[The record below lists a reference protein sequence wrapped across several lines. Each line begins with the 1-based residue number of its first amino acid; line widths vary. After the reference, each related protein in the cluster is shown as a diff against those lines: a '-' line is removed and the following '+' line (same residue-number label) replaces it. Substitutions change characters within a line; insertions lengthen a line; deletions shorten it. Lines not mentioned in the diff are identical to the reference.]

1 MKYVNLSKKIEDQNF
16 VFIIISFFLSFI
28 FFKGRLGGDDLQSF
42 IFAFNLIE
50 TFNYNLP
57 DYLQDPSNGWQ
68 FSHRKIWILQNSI
81 LISIFKVVNS
91 FIFFDLKY
99 FSNYFC
105 GWLLTFYS
113 FYSFFLFLKIL
124 LINKININLSILIS
138 ISVFFGTSLISFFT
152 GAYIES
158 LVVLLILLRLISKNK
173 KIKFLIDV
181 LLVLIKPYY
190 FIVVICLVYDDLKIS
205 RKSIF
210 YLFSIFIIVVIEK
223 ILTFNAFS
231 SFVTTLPVKIEVEFM
246 IKNIFNMFFSLGFGI
261 FFTSTVLFFLILIG
275 SEFKT
280 LFKFSILFLFIIILS
295 AITFWHGQ
303 SPGGRYL
310 VSCLFIFVP
319 EIVESLKRL
328 NNYKI
333 KNIFFIAIFLITILN
348 LPSLEYRNT
357 NIKNYSDNAVTKGVA
372 ESPSDRDIKAF
383 PINDFNFNNIIFAQN
398 IFWNKIF
405 KKENKIIKI
414 KNYSFKVKNVYPMTG
429 LKRIM
434 FITENRLDYVNE
446 KLILDVNS
454 SILIILKI
462 LYYFTFIFVFII
474 FLFSLNNCLKYNE
487 KNKHNN
493 PNLQ

>member
-1 MKYVNLSKKIEDQNF
+1 MKYVNLSKKIENQNF
-16 VFIIISFFLSFI
+16 IFIIISFFLSFI

-42 IFAFNLIE
+42 ISAFNLIE

-57 DYLQDPSNGWQ
+57 DYLQVSPNGWQ
-68 FSHRKIWILQNSI
+68 FSHRKIWILQNLI
-81 LISIFKVVNS
+81 LISITKVINL

-113 FYSFFLFLKIL
+113 FCSFFLFLKIL

-210 YLFSIFIIVVIEK
+210 YLFSIFTIVIIEK

-231 SFVTTLPVKIEVEFM
+231 SFVTTLPVKIEIEFM

-280 LFKFSILFLFIIILS
+280 LFKFSILFLFIIFLS
-295 AITFWHGQ
+295 TITFWHGQ
-303 SPGGRYL
+303 SPGGRDL
-310 VSCLFIFVP
+310 VSCLFIF
-319 EIVESLKRL
+319 
-328 NNYKI
+328 
-333 KNIFFIAIFLITILN
+333 
-348 LPSLEYRNT
+348 
-357 NIKNYSDNAVTKGVA
+357 
-372 ESPSDRDIKAF
+372 
-383 PINDFNFNNIIFAQN
+383 
-398 IFWNKIF
+398 
-405 KKENKIIKI
+405 
-414 KNYSFKVKNVYPMTG
+414 
-429 LKRIM
+429 
-434 FITENRLDYVNE
+434 
-446 KLILDVNS
+446 
-454 SILIILKI
+454 
-462 LYYFTFIFVFII
+462 
-474 FLFSLNNCLKYNE
+474 LFCCL
-487 KNKHNN
+487 
-493 PNLQ
+493 LF